1 MSNEGF
7 QVPVTWN
14 KKSDDETDQLEM
26 QSKEADSKSAEDI
39 AQTSSQGYDQ
49 QA

>member
-7 QVPVTWN
+7 Q
-14 KKSDDETDQLEM
+14 TDQLEM
-26 QSKEADSKSAEDI
+26 KSKDSDSKSAEDI

-49 QA
+49 FAEKSHQS